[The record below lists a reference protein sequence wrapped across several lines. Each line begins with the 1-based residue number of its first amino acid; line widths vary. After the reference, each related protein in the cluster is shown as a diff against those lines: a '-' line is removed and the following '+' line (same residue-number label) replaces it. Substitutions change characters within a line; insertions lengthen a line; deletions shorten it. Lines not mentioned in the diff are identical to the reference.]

1 MENKKELYISGQEAG
16 PEEVSLK
23 EKGRDTWG
31 KSGSRTGG
39 ACGYVLKTAWLCLSQ
54 RSPLW
59 LEQGKQR
66 RWLKMKFE
74 GILKGF

>member
-31 KSGSRTGG
+31 KSGSKSLGQV
-39 ACGYVLKTAWLCLSQ
+39 VLVV
-54 RSPLW
+54 
-59 LEQGKQR
+59 
-66 RWLKMKFE
+66 MF
-74 GILKGF
+74 